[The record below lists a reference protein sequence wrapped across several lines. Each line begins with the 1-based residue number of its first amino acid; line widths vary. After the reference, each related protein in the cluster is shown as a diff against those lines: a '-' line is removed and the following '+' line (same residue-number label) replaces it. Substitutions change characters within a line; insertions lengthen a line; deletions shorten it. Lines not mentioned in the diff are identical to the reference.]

1 MTVEP
6 IALATFFGVVAIIVG
21 VYWALVVRR
30 ENRDE
35 ARLKKRLKATTAGA
49 TRRRLG
55 LIREIKRRSRVKALD
70 RLLTRASG
78 IVSPLERLI
87 EEADSGLTVGLFLL
101 VSGSVAMSGYLVVA
115 ILTPYRAVGVLVG
128 VLLATVPYNYLRWKR
143 NRRLLQFEERFP
155 EALDLI
161 ARALRAGHAFTT
173 GLGMVAE
180 EISGPVGSEFRIL
193 YDRQNFGMPLP
204 DALRAFARRV
214 PLVDA
219 RFFVTAVLTQREAGG
234 NLSEVLEN
242 LADVVRE
249 RFKVKRHVRVVS
261 AHARMTGWILVCL
274 PPVTAVVLMI
284 MVPET
289 MRLLIEDPL
298 GVQMIVAAVV
308 LQVVGGLVVKKL
320 VNIEY

>member
-6 IALATFFGVVAIIVG
+6 IALATFVGVVAIIVG

-55 LIREIKRRSRVKALD
+55 LIREIKRRSRVKTLD

-101 VSGSVAMSGYLVVA
+101 VSGSIAMSGYLVVA
-115 ILTPYRAVGVLVG
+115 TLTPYRAVGVLVG

-298 GVQMIVAAVV
+298 GVQMIIAAVV